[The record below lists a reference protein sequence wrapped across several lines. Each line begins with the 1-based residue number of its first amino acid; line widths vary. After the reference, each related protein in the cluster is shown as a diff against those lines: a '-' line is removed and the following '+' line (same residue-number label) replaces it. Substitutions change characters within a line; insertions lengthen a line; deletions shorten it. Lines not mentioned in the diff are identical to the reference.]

1 MSDLQFAE
9 PAWVH
14 LFWVLA
20 ALALGLALLER
31 RGGRALERLVA
42 PLLAARL
49 VERPAPWR
57 RHARLALLVLCLG
70 ATILA
75 LMRPQWGLRYVPASR
90 VGAELMICLDVSRS
104 MLAEDV
110 APNRLER
117 AKAELVDLLALLDGD
132 EVGLIAFAGRATVLS
147 PLTPDFSFLR
157 LVLEG
162 AGPGSVARGGTRL
175 EEPLRKALAGF
186 AASGSA
192 ARAILL
198 ITDGED
204 LDSFPLEAARAARE
218 AGVRVIAIGFG
229 SEAGSQ
235 IYVTDP
241 RSGAR
246 TLLRD
251 AQGAPVVSKLGGETL
266 RDIVREAGGAYV
278 PAGTGV
284 LDLEAI
290 YREHI
295 AGLLRGDLSGR
306 GRPLREEGYPWLLL
320 VALLGLIGS
329 VAVSGRADPARG
341 TRAAAARAA
350 LVLVTALALLG
361 APARAWTQE
370 GVEVPPQPA
379 TPEVSEGAPA
389 DANAPAPDSS
399 APAADELS
407 PRERY
412 NQSLALLDAQ
422 DLDAAELALRAA
434 RAAGAEDAELRFRAS
449 YNLGVSAARRAEKL
463 RGEKPDAALAH
474 LYEAADRFREAVRQ
488 RPDDIDSRHNLE
500 VSLQLARILADEIAR
515 RGAGDLPA
523 RLDALIE
530 RERAIAERAAGLL
543 AGATPEGDLVRRRG
557 EHRTVSGDQRV
568 LLADSDALARE
579 LAAERDGLAKR
590 ASDPDAADAEQRAL
604 VLDRVL
610 EHLYHANEHMGAARS
625 QLRLLQSERAYRRA
639 SAALE
644 DLKRARDPLRDP
656 AQVLE
661 DLVRDAL
668 QIGAGAG
675 VLAEAKQPPPW
686 LSGAL
691 LEESETAL
699 AERSVELARRLEK
712 TPGQG
717 ASPDAKAVD
726 AARFVT
732 DAGTAFRDALAEL
745 QSQRFAA
752 SLEPQRRGIA
762 ALLEARERLLALRPL
777 LELVYRDERAIQAWL
792 DGKLPKDTPELSLG
806 ALREL
811 QQRNVGRGERLAA
824 LLAGEKAR
832 AEAPAAEGASADAQ
846 QLETLK
852 KRVALAE
859 PLLARA
865 RARMD
870 GASGLLAKGQ
880 KGGARDAAASAVQ
893 ELALLRRLFFSI
905 VEQVRDTAERQLELG
920 DATRD
925 LGALAKPDELRERTT
940 PLSKAQGELSDQAGA
955 IADTLEEQSRQ
966 AVGAPAQE
974 PQAEKAR
981 DQLRRAGEQVLGAQ
995 TAMREALGAFTRDPV
1010 ALDDAKKS
1018 QQTALEKLAEA
1029 LKLLSPPGEPP
1040 PKNDSKQD
1048 QQQKKDQ
1055 DQSQGGQGSQGEK
1068 QDARD
1073 PGQMLQ
1079 SVRDRD
1085 AQRRRA
1091 QAQQQGAA
1099 GPDRVERDW

>member
-1 MSDLQFAE
+1 VSELRFAE
-9 PAWVH
+9 PGWVH
-14 LFWVLA
+14 LFWGVA
-20 ALALGLALLER
+20 ALAVGLALLDR

-42 PLLAARL
+42 PVLAARL

-57 RHARLALLVLCLG
+57 RHARLALLVLCLA
-70 ATILA
+70 ATVLA
-75 LMRPQWGLRYVPASR
+75 LMRPQWGLRYVPASK

-162 AGPGSVARGGTRL
+162 AGPGSVSRGGTRL

-251 AQGAPVVSKLGGETL
+251 AEGNPVVSRLGGDTL

-295 AGLLRGDLSGR
+295 AGLLRGELSGR

-320 VALLGLIGS
+320 VALLGLLGS

-341 TRAAAARAA
+341 RSDAALRAAAA
-350 LVLVTALALLG
+350 LVATLALLG
-361 APARAWTQE
+361 TPARAWTQE
-370 GVEVPPQPA
+370 GVAGPEAGAEEVAP
-379 TPEVSEGAPA
+379 APA
-389 DANAPAPDSS
+389 DPNGGAPEPS
-399 APAADELS
+399 APAGDALS

-412 NQSLALLDAQ
+412 NESLALLASG
-422 DLDAAELALRAA
+422 DLDAAELALRGA
-434 RAAGAEDAELRFRAS
+434 RASGAEDGELRFRAS
-449 YNLGVSAARRAEKL
+449 YNLGVSAARRAESA
-463 RGEKPDAALAH
+463 RAEKPDEALAH

-488 RPDDIDSRHNLE
+488 RPDDVDSRHNLE

-515 RGAGDLPA
+515 RGAADLPA
-523 RLDALIE
+523 RLEALID
-530 RERAIAERAAGLL
+530 RERAIAERAASLV
-543 AGATPEGDLVRRRG
+543 AGDTPDADLMRRRG
-557 EHRTVSGDQRV
+557 EHRSVSGDQRV

-590 ASDPDAADAEQRAL
+590 ASEPDAADAEQRAL
-604 VLDRVL
+604 VLDGVL
-610 EHLYHANEHMGAARS
+610 EHVYRANEHMGAARS

-639 SAALE
+639 SAALGA
-644 DLKRARDPLRDP
+644 LLRARDPLRDP
-656 AQVLE
+656 AQVLD

-668 QIGAGAG
+668 EIGGAADL
-675 VLAEAKQPPPW
+675 LAQPAPAPPW

-691 LEESETAL
+691 LEQSEATL
-699 AERSVELARRLEK
+699 AERTAELARRLEAAR
-712 TPGQG
+712 GQG
-717 ASPDAKAVD
+717 ATADPKSSE
-726 AARFVT
+726 AARFAT
-732 DAGTAFRDALAEL
+732 EAAAAFVAARAEL
-745 QSQRFAA
+745 QGERFKAA
-752 SLEPQRRGIA
+752 LEPHGRGIQG
-762 ALLEARERLLALRPL
+762 LLEARERLLALRPL
-777 LELVYRDERAIQAWL
+777 LELVYRDERAIQAQL
-792 DGKLPKDTPELSLG
+792 DGKSEAPELSLDL
-806 ALREL
+806 LRQL
-811 QQRNVGRGERLAA
+811 QKRNVERGDRLAA
-824 LLAGEKAR
+824 LLAAEKAR
-832 AEAPAAEGASADAQ
+832 AEASPSAEGEPAGAEAQ
-846 QLETLK
+846 QRETLR

-859 PLLARA
+859 PLLQRA

-870 GASGLLAKGQ
+870 GAAGLLAKAQ
-880 KGGARDAAASAVQ
+880 KAGAREAVGRAVQ

-905 VEQVRDTAERQLELG
+905 AEQVRDAAERQLELG

-925 LGALAKPDELRERTT
+925 LGALAKPEELGERVK
-940 PLSKAQGELSDQAGA
+940 PLAQTQAELAEQTGQ
-955 IADTLEEQSRQ
+955 IADSIEEQSRQ
-966 AVGAPAQE
+966 SVGAPAQE
-974 PQAEKAR
+974 PQAEAAR
-981 DQLRRAGEQVLGAQ
+981 DQLRRAAEQVLGAQ
-995 TAMREALGAFTRDPV
+995 TAMSEAVGAFARDPV
-1010 ALDDAKKS
+1010 ALEDAKQS
-1018 QQTALEKLAEA
+1018 QQVALEKLAEA

-1040 PKNDSKQD
+1040 PKNDEQKQQDEQD
-1048 QQQKKDQ
+1048 QEGQ
-1055 DQSQGGQGSQGEK
+1055 DGQGSSADSK
-1068 QDARD
+1068 DAARD
-1073 PGQMLQ
+1073 PAQMLQ

-1091 QAQQQGAA
+1091 QARQGAA
-1099 GPDRVERDW
+1099 GADRVERDW